1 MKNII
6 NKIIF
11 FAAILFAAGISQN
24 AAAVGYYIDDGAA
37 DIYTASGYPDAN
49 RAENAAVQFC
59 VDNSTNSEED
69 CRAFDTQASFENSAI
84 AYESNYSVLTGAT
97 ANDAYNALLDT
108 CVDFGDAADR
118 NACSQAHLRRDL
130 VKICGDGTAEDL
142 TDGCDVRFMPP
153 TTTPPPQNGPSFGY
167 YIDDISE
174 IFTASGFPDAGEA
187 EKAAVQF
194 CVDNSTNS
202 RMECEEITARG
213 SFSNEAIAHNPNYDL
228 GRGND
233 ADAAHGALLDRCAS
247 LGNGLNREQC
257 SQGILRRDAVEICG
271 DGTAADETDDC
282 DVRYIPLTCGTG
294 TTGNGGIV
302 NGNCVC
308 MDSTHNLIT
317 DTTTNTQTCEIPDGV
332 PIPNRCPTSGQY
344 DVNVGV
350 NFPGNQACTAITQPA
365 GATNDGENIPG
376 ITVVFAGVFNGNRT
390 FAVINN
396 RTDGGGDIDYRNGF
410 GANAIL
416 VPIDSR
422 LPTIRLSDISATNG
436 EPTPVGHQNDIE
448 IGTGALS
455 FANHQYYS
463 RPQTVGIAFC
473 TGGQTNDP
481 DDMTM
486 CVTLPTCG
494 TGATLNGNVCECT
507 TDALPIL
514 LDDGLSCRA
523 RMNED
528 CTGATPDLFNG
539 VCVAACQ
546 PDEARNSA
554 GNCVPNPANCGANAI
569 TNPDDNT
576 NCVCIDDM
584 HRFVAGSTTACEPIP
599 TNPNTPTCEEHQMLN
614 SSDECVNRTAEN
626 CGNMQ
631 VFEPASG
638 GGGVCTSAA
647 MFLSSVSFISPT
659 YTAESCE
666 NARWAVSIA
675 INNEKTAAAEVCGIP
690 VVRDDTADDSETAA
704 AANAETAAAAESV
717 PLQFPENENANG
729 CIIRESA
736 DFLTLPDCNDS
747 QLFGNIGFPQMPEN
761 FAVATDRLTV
771 AFVADGEN
779 QIFFNGENITD
790 SASQPPQPPIINSQ
804 TQTAE
809 QDNEALEQFGY
820 IGAGAIAVVA
830 IATFIEGGG
839 FPSFDF
845 SPDFGYRITES
856 GYAANIGGRA
866 DFRKDNW
873 HLYYFANQTNNNGEF
888 GDFRYTSGGKYTGD
902 FWAAAFSESVAGETA
917 KYDFSLSA
925 DVDGSLIALSPVYR
939 LHSFYD
945 KGKTE
950 TRNELN
956 LQGEFRYNGWTIRPA
971 AGFRW
976 ENENDFSDNGR
987 FQMNAVY
994 RF

>member
-1 MKNII
+1 MKKSIK
-6 NKIIF
+6 KI
-11 FAAILFAAGISQN
+11 ILFAAVLFAAGVSQN
-24 AAAVGYYIDDGAA
+24 AAAVGYYIFERNVIDEHH
-37 DIYTASGYPDAN
+37 TSTGYPDAAT
-49 RAENAAVQFC
+49 AEAAAVQVCIDSGETEDDCKGFPVRGSFEDIILAYHNNGSRGEGADNAAAVMQMLQNC
-59 VDNSTNSEED
+59 VD
-69 CRAFDTQASFENSAI
+69 
-84 AYESNYSVLTGAT
+84 SNP
-97 ANDAYNALLDT
+97 ALDLDT
-108 CVDFGDAADR
+108 CRLLAPESEIMF
-118 NACSQAHLRRDL
+118 
-130 VKICGDGTAEDL
+130 CGDGTAEDL
-142 TDGCDVRFMPP
+142 TD
-153 TTTPPPQNGPSFGY
+153 
-167 YIDDISE
+167 
-174 IFTASGFPDAGEA
+174 
-187 EKAAVQF
+187 
-194 CVDNSTNS
+194 
-202 RMECEEITARG
+202 
-213 SFSNEAIAHNPNYDL
+213 
-228 GRGND
+228 
-233 ADAAHGALLDRCAS
+233 
-247 LGNGLNREQC
+247 
-257 SQGILRRDAVEICG
+257 
-271 DGTAADETDDC
+271 DC
-282 DVRYIPLTCGTG
+282 DVRSPPPTCGTG
-294 TTGNGGIV
+294 TTGTLNAQ
-302 NGNCVC
+302 NECEC
-308 MDSTHNLIT
+308 MDNTHNLITDTATNTQTCEIPTPPNCGPGTTGMPNAQNECECMDNTHNLIT

-481 DDMTM
+481 NDMTM
-486 CVTLPTCG
+486 CITPPTCG

-523 RMNED
+523 RMDED

-599 TNPNTPTCEEHQMLN
+599 ANPNTPTCEEHQILN

-704 AANAETAAAAESV
+704 AAAESV

-761 FAVATDRLTV
+761 FNIANDRLTV

-790 SASQPPQPPIINSQ
+790 SALQPPQPPIINSQ

-956 LQGEFRYNGWTIRPA
+956 LQGEFRYNSWTIRPA

-976 ENENDFSDNGR
+976 ENENDFSDSGR

>member
-1 MKNII
+1 MKNTI
-6 NKIIF
+6 NKIIL
-11 FAAILFAAGISQN
+11 FAAVLFAAGISQN

-37 DIYTASGYPDAN
+37 DIYTASGFPDATE
-49 RAENAAVQFC
+49 AENAAVQFC
-59 VDNSTNSEED
+59 VDNSTNSEAD
-69 CRAFDTQASFENSAI
+69 CRAFDTQTSFENSAI

-130 VKICGDGTAEDL
+130 VKFCGDGTAEDL

-153 TTTPPPQNGPSFGY
+153 TPPPPPPPQNPAAGGY
-167 YIDDISE
+167 YINVGSFT
-174 IFTASGFPDAGEA
+174 FTAADYPNAAAAEA
-187 EKAAVQF
+187 EAIRQCEASPELLDSMK
-194 CVDNSTNS
+194 
-202 RMECEEITARG
+202 MECPTTTARG
-213 SFSNEAIAHNPNYDL
+213 TFTNEVVAFVNSGRLPNGNVVVPEIKAIV
-228 GRGND
+228 GRG
-233 ADAAHGALLDRCAS
+233 ADRTAAYNNYLDLCVSEGIANRGNCMTALP
-247 LGNGLNREQC
+247 NTF
-257 SQGILRRDAVEICG
+257 VEYCG
-271 DGTAADETDDC
+271 EGTAADLTDDC
-282 DVRYIPLTCGTG
+282 DARFMPPNCDTTSTTYNAATGECECNTGFMEPVDTTRNPQTCEPIPPTC
-294 TTGNGGIV
+294 
-302 NGNCVC
+302 
-308 MDSTHNLIT
+308 
-317 DTTTNTQTCEIPDGV
+317 DTTTTELNTGTNMCDCRTGF
-332 PIPNRCPTSGQY
+332 SGR
-344 DVNVGV
+344 VS
-350 NFPGNQACTAITQPA
+350 P
-365 GATNDGENIPG
+365 
-376 ITVVFAGVFNGNRT
+376 
-390 FAVINN
+390 
-396 RTDGGGDIDYRNGF
+396 
-410 GANAIL
+410 
-416 VPIDSR
+416 
-422 LPTIRLSDISATNG
+422 
-436 EPTPVGHQNDIE
+436 
-448 IGTGALS
+448 
-455 FANHQYYS
+455 
-463 RPQTVGIAFC
+463 
-473 TGGQTNDP
+473 
-481 DDMTM
+481 TM
-486 CVTLPTCG
+486 CERN
-494 TGATLNGNVCECT
+494 A
-507 TDALPIL
+507 A
-514 LDDGLSCRA
+514 
-523 RMNED
+523 D
-528 CTGATPDLFNG
+528 CTGATPVLFNG
-539 VCVAACQ
+539 ICVAACES
-546 PDEARNSA
+546 DEARNSA

-576 NCVCIDDM
+576 NCICVDDM

-599 TNPNTPTCEEHQMLN
+599 ANPNTPTCEEHQMLN
-614 SSDECVNRTAEN
+614 SSNECVNRTAEN
-626 CGNMQ
+626 CGNAQ

-761 FAVATDRLTV
+761 FNIANDRLTV

>member
-1 MKNII
+1 MKNTI

-11 FAAILFAAGISQN
+11 SPPFYLRRERKCGGVNAGIYLEKRREISGGFCVESGEDFLAEQARFFMQLNIGRNSVILSQTFLLVMQRGMRRSNAKTLQSIKSFFRRDRDVFALCRRRHRISQN
-24 AAAVGYYIDDGAA
+24 AA
-37 DIYTASGYPDAN
+37 
-49 RAENAAVQFC
+49 
-59 VDNSTNSEED
+59 
-69 CRAFDTQASFENSAI
+69 
-84 AYESNYSVLTGAT
+84 
-97 ANDAYNALLDT
+97 
-108 CVDFGDAADR
+108 
-118 NACSQAHLRRDL
+118 
-130 VKICGDGTAEDL
+130 
-142 TDGCDVRFMPP
+142 
-153 TTTPPPQNGPSFGY
+153 PQNGPSFGY

-308 MDSTHNLIT
+308 MDNTHNLIT

-481 DDMTM
+481 NDMTM
-486 CVTLPTCG
+486 CITPTTCG

-599 TNPNTPTCEEHQMLN
+599 ANPNTPTCEEHQMLN
-614 SSDECVNRTAEN
+614 SSNECVNRTAEN

-690 VVRDDTADDSETAA
+690 VVRDDTADDSETA
-704 AANAETAAAAESV
+704 AAAAESV

-839 FPSFDF
+839 LPSFDF

-976 ENENDFSDNGR
+976 ENENDFSDSGR

>member
-6 NKIIF
+6 NKII
-11 FAAILFAAGISQN
+11 LFAAVVFAAGLSNISANAQQTYSYYLADTNSGVGFNVLYTATGYPSADDAEDAAEQN
-24 AAAVGYYIDDGAA
+24 CADGGSGSIDDCRTHFIGNRGVFGDTETNQVIVWSNETVFGLNFTGLGVDIAAAHADLFAKCVASRGMAA
-37 DIYTASGYPDAN
+37 CADTAY
-49 RAENAAVQFC
+49 AE
-59 VDNSTNSEED
+59 
-69 CRAFDTQASFENSAI
+69 EN
-84 AYESNYSVLTGAT
+84 VL
-97 ANDAYNALLDT
+97 
-108 CVDFGDAADR
+108 
-118 NACSQAHLRRDL
+118 S
-130 VKICGDGTAEDL
+130 CGTGTAEDL
-142 TDGCDVRFMPP
+142 TDDCGERF
-153 TTTPPPQNGPSFGY
+153 TP
-167 YIDDISE
+167 
-174 IFTASGFPDAGEA
+174 
-187 EKAAVQF
+187 
-194 CVDNSTNS
+194 
-202 RMECEEITARG
+202 
-213 SFSNEAIAHNPNYDL
+213 L
-228 GRGND
+228 
-233 ADAAHGALLDRCAS
+233 
-247 LGNGLNREQC
+247 
-257 SQGILRRDAVEICG
+257 
-271 DGTAADETDDC
+271 
-282 DVRYIPLTCGTG
+282 LTCGTG
-294 TTGNGGIV
+294 TTGNDGIV
-302 NGNCVC
+302 DGNCVC
-308 MDSTHNLIT
+308 MDNTHNLIT

-473 TGGQTNDP
+473 TGGQINDP
-481 DDMTM
+481 NDMTM
-486 CVTLPTCG
+486 CITPTTCG

-523 RMNED
+523 RMDED

-599 TNPNTPTCEEHQMLN
+599 ANPNTPTCEEHQMLN
-614 SSDECVNRTAEN
+614 SSNECVNRTAEN

-631 VFEPASG
+631 VFEPASS

-704 AANAETAAAAESV
+704 AAAESV

-761 FAVATDRLTV
+761 FNIANDRLTV

-956 LQGEFRYNGWTIRPA
+956 LQGEFRYNSWTIRPA

-976 ENENDFSDNGR
+976 ENENDFSDSGR